1 MRQSQV
7 LYNKHLFLLTIEDCR
22 VNKYSHLSLDERQNL
37 YDLIHQGISITK
49 ISQQLKR
56 GRSTIYRE
64 LDRHQLDGKYNPMIA
79 EQRAMA
85 MRSQP
90 RLCKIEKHA
99 TLRGY
104 VMQRLKQGWS
114 PEQIS
119 GRLRRK
125 KSKYTIC
132 HETIYRFVYRKKNRK
147 LFLLLPN
154 KKPKRYRQFARK
166 PQVCRFGNMRI
177 ITERPN
183 YVDKRFSYGHWEGDR
198 IEFKGERGA
207 AVTTLLERKTRL
219 VILIK
224 NTDKRSSIVMNDIS
238 NKFGNEPIKFC
249 KTFTFDQ
256 GSEFA
261 SFALL
266 ERKLKCKVFF
276 CHKHSPWEKGGNE
289 NMNGRVRRRLPFEL
303 DINKFDQRFLDELSN
318 SLNNTPRK
326 CLDFKTP
333 RELFLKHFKIDCRTW
348 F

>member
-1 MRQSQV
+1 MG
-7 LYNKHLFLLTIEDCR
+7 
-22 VNKYSHLSLDERQNL
+22 KYSHLSLVERQNI
-37 YDLIHQGISITK
+37 YDLLHQGTTITK
-49 ISQQLKR
+49 IALLLKR
-56 GRSTIYRE
+56 ARSTINRE
-64 LDRHQLDGKYNPMIA
+64 LSRHQLEGAYNPIIA
-79 EQRAMA
+79 EQRAITT
-85 MRSQP
+85 RTQP
-90 RLCKIEKHA
+90 RNCKIEKHP
-99 TLRGY
+99 TLRKY

-125 KSKYTIC
+125 KSKYVIC
-132 HETIYRFVYRKKNRK
+132 HETIYQFVYRAKNKK
-147 LFLLLPN
+147 LFILLPN
-154 KKPKRYRQFARK
+154 KKPKRYRQLARK
-166 PQVCRFGNMRI
+166 PQICRFGEMRI
-177 ITERPN
+177 ITNRAN
-183 YVDKRFSYGHWEGDR
+183 FVDKRFQYGHWEGDR

-224 NTDKRSSIVMNDIS
+224 NSDKRSSIVMSDIS
-238 NKFGNEPIKFC
+238 NKFGNQPNAFC

-261 SFALL
+261 NFSLL
-266 ERKLKCKVFF
+266 ERKLKCRVFF

-289 NMNGRVRRRLPFEL
+289 NMNGRIRRSLPFES
-303 DINKFDQRFLDELSN
+303 DINQLDQKYLDELSY

-333 RELFLKHFKIDCRTW
+333 RELFLKQFKIDCRTW